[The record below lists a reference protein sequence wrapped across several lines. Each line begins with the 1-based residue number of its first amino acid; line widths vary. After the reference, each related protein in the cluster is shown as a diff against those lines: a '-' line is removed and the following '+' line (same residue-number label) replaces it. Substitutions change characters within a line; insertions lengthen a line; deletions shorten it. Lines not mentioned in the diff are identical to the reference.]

1 MILSVRDLA
10 AGYNDQ
16 PVVDDINFSVER
28 GRALGIVG
36 ESGSGKSTI
45 AKALTHFC
53 RIFSGEV
60 SYDGALISGV
70 KPKRIKALR
79 SDIQMIIQDSKTSFP
94 TRMTVQQYI
103 EEAMISLCDLDK
115 VQRKARILELLDSVG
130 LDKALLRRYPFE
142 LSGGQRQR
150 VAITR
155 ALAIEPKLLIC
166 DEITSA
172 LDVTV
177 QRQIGNLLKRLRSE
191 KDMTFIFI
199 SHDIA
204 FLSELCEHLIIM
216 YKGRIVERL
225 AADDLHNAKHP
236 HTRALINSTF
246 QVTVQS
252 NSVAIVSSRPK
263 RQ

>member
-1 MILSVRDLA
+1 MNNIISVKNLA

-16 PVVDDINFSVER
+16 VVIDDISFSVER

-45 AKALTHFC
+45 AKALTQFC
-53 RIFSGEV
+53 HVFSGEV
-60 SYDGALISGV
+60 IYDGKLISGV
-70 KPKRIKALR
+70 QPNQVKALR

-103 EEAMISLCDLDK
+103 EEAMISLCDYSK
-115 VQRKARILELLDSVG
+115 VQRKARVLSLLDSVG
-130 LDKALLRRYPFE
+130 LDETLLKRYPFE

-204 FLSELCEHLIIM
+204 FLSELCEKLIIM
-216 YKGRIVERL
+216 YKGKIVERL
-225 AADDLHNAKHP
+225 AAVDLHNAKHP
-236 HTRALINSTF
+236 HTRALIDSTF
-246 QVTVQS
+246 QTF
-252 NSVAIVSSRPK
+252 
-263 RQ
+263 